1 MSTPT
6 PIHAV
11 VVDIHCVFNQSGL
24 IVALPNR
31 RAIMKHIFFASLI
44 LTGLLPMTLSAAEI
58 MPMPQTL
65 NISATAEVRA
75 VPDTAMISAGVV
87 TQNPTAKAAMQA
99 NATRMSAVM
108 DAIKAAGIDAKDI
121 QTTGINLQPQYR
133 YAENQPPVVTSY
145 QASNNVNVRIRKIDG
160 VGPVMD
166 ALVAKGANQINGPT
180 FTLANEEAA
189 LDQARKEAVARA
201 RKRAE
206 LYADAAGL
214 RVKRILSIS
223 EGSSIA
229 PPMPMMRAM
238 AMESKQAMADT
249 PVAPGETSLSVT
261 VNMMFELGEGV
272 K

>member
-1 MSTPT
+1 
-6 PIHAV
+6 
-11 VVDIHCVFNQSGL
+11 
-24 IVALPNR
+24 
-31 RAIMKHIFFASLI
+31 MKFTYFAPLMFAS
-44 LTGLLPMTLSAAEI
+44 LLPMTVFAAEVA
-58 MPMPQTL
+58 PMPQTL

-75 VPDTAMISAGVV
+75 VPDTAMITAGVV
-87 TQNPTAKAAMQA
+87 TQSPTAKAAMQA

-108 DAIKAAGIDAKDI
+108 DAIKAAGIQPKDI

-145 QASNNVNVRIRKIDG
+145 QASNNVNVRIRKIDAI
-160 VGPVMD
+160 GPVMD

-206 LYADAAGL
+206 LYADAVGL
-214 RVKRILSIS
+214 RVKRIVSIS
-223 EGSSIA
+223 EGSNMQQ
-229 PPMPMMRAM
+229 PMPMVRAM
-238 AMESKQAMADT
+238 AMENKQAMADT
-249 PVAPGETSLSVT
+249 PVAPGETSLSAT
-261 VNMMFELGEGV
+261 VNILFELGDYV

>member
-1 MSTPT
+1 
-6 PIHAV
+6 
-11 VVDIHCVFNQSGL
+11 
-24 IVALPNR
+24 
-31 RAIMKHIFFASLI
+31 MKYACLASLVFASMI
-44 LTGLLPMTLSAAEI
+44 PTTLFAAEVA
-58 MPMPQTL
+58 PMPQTL

-87 TQNPTAKAAMQA
+87 TQSPTAKAAMQA
-99 NATRMSAVM
+99 NATRMGAVM
-108 DAIKAAGIDAKDI
+108 DAIKAAGVEAKDI

-160 VGPVMD
+160 IGPVMD

-201 RKRAE
+201 RKRAD

-223 EGSSIA
+223 EGGNMA
-229 PPMPMMRAM
+229 QPMPMMRAM
-238 AMESKQAMADT
+238 AMENKQAMADT

-261 VNMMFELGEGV
+261 VNMMFELGDFV